1 MSVYI
6 ELVLLENA
14 LIDGALLTLALI
26 ASHSPVRVG
35 KVIFA
40 AILGAVFAAVFP
52 LFSLPLWLQTALK
65 IAAGFVLVFAAF
77 SGKGVGRYAIT
88 ALCFFLFSFAFAGAV
103 IGLNAAFFDENSG
116 KFTGYGISVGGVLG
130 GAAVFCLAAAWLFK
144 RLYRRKRVF
153 SFVYPCRVQM
163 GEKTAQA
170 LGFLDSGNLAKKNG
184 RPVCFVCPKLLFS
197 LIDESAVCE
206 YTNVGTVS
214 GTGRMP
220 VFKADELQIYFG
232 ARAHI
237 IKNVYLSPFSSLAG
251 GDYQLII
258 GAAALEGEQAL

>member
-14 LIDGALLTLALI
+14 LIDGALLALALV
-26 ASHSPVRVG
+26 ASHSPVRLG
-35 KVIFA
+35 RVIFA
-40 AILGAVFAAVFP
+40 AVLGAVFAAVFP

-103 IGLNAAFFDENSG
+103 IGLNAAFFESENG
-116 KFTGYGISVGGVLG
+116 ETARRGVPLG
-130 GAAVFCLAAAWLFK
+130 CAVFCLAVAWLFK
-144 RLYRRKRVF
+144 RLYQRKRIF

-163 GEKTAQA
+163 GKKTIAA
-170 LGFLDSGNLAKKNG
+170 RGFLDSGNLAKKSG
-184 RPVCFVCPKLLFS
+184 RPVCFICPRLLFS
-197 LIDESAVCE
+197 LVGENAVCE
-206 YTNVGTVS
+206 YTEVDTVS
-214 GTGRMP
+214 GADKVP
-220 VFKADELQIYFG
+220 VFKADELEIYFG

-237 IKNVYLSPFSSLAG
+237 IKNVYLSPFKPLTG

-258 GAAALEGEQAL
+258 GATALEGEQAL